1 MSVIDSLK
9 THDFSWSRKIQEY
22 LGKNQKA
29 RALNLLEKVIEYD
42 MPLFADDPVV
52 LEDRRVAWLYRIA
65 LFREWGRPYEDLAWT
80 CLECEMNPLNAAAL
94 ALKESLKEELTGPA
108 VSAAG
113 KKKRKMINPG
123 IWKGV
128 AGMRDVKALLERDV
142 ILPLKKPLVYSQFK
156 ISPPNGVLFYG
167 PPGCGKT
174 FIARKL
180 AGILKLHFID
190 AKPSDLASEYVHGGQ
205 KKIRALFDSAEKNAP
220 TLIFLDELDALAPNR
235 GDQYMGHHY
244 KAEVNEFLV
253 QLNDCWKRKILVI
266 AATNLLENIDPAIL
280 RPGRFDRK
288 VFIGPPD
295 LEARVELLK
304 LCMADRPQKKMEWL
318 GLSQA
323 CEYYTSAE
331 IENVVNVAAG
341 LAVQSNRL
349 MMESDLY
356 QAMEENP
363 PALSLEKIKKMQSR
377 IGFL

>member
-1 MSVIDSLK
+1 MKDIQDLQ
-9 THDFSWSRKIQEY
+9 TQDFSWSRKVQKY
-22 LGKNQKA
+22 LGKGQKA
-29 RALNLLEKVIEYD
+29 QALKILERVIEYD
-42 MPLFADDPVV
+42 MPLFVGDPVV
-52 LEDRRVAWLYRIA
+52 LEDRRVAWLYRIG
-65 LFREWGRPYEDLAWT
+65 LLREWGRPYEALAWT
-80 CLECEMNPLNAAAL
+80 CLECEMNPSNVAAL
-94 ALKESLKEELTGPA
+94 ALKESLKEELAGPA
-108 VSAAG
+108 ISTEG
-113 KKKRKMINPG
+113 SKSQNMLNPD

-156 ISPPNGVLFYG
+156 INPPNGVLFYG

-174 FIARKL
+174 FIAQKL
-180 AGILKLHFID
+180 SGILKLHFID
-190 AKPSDLASEYVHGGQ
+190 AKPSDLASTYVHGGQ

-220 TLIFLDELDALAPNR
+220 TLLFLDELDALAPNR

-253 QLNDCWKRKILVI
+253 QLNECWKRKILVI

-304 LCMADRPQKKMEWL
+304 LCMADRPQERMNCMEMA
-318 GLSQA
+318 QA

-331 IENVVNVAAG
+331 IENVVNAAAS
-341 LAVQSNRL
+341 LAVKNQRVINA
-349 MMESDLY
+349 EDLY
-356 QAMEENP
+356 QAMKENP
-363 PALSLEKIKKMQSR
+363 PALSSEKIEKMQSR
-377 IGFL
+377 IGFI